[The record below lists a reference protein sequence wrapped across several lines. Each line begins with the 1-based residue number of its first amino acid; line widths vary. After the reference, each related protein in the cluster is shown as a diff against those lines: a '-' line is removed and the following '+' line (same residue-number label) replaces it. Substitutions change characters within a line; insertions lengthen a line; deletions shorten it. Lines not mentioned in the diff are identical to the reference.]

1 MVLPFQLV
9 LVGLFISCLIF
20 RYPFTFGENAEI
32 GAGAVL
38 VKDVFDNCIVVG
50 NPAKIYKYNEHSLC
64 RSEETISIN

>member
-9 LVGLFISCLIF
+9 LAGLFISCLIF

-50 NPAKIYKYNEHSLC
+50 NPAKIY
-64 RSEETISIN
+64 I